1 MGWRGVGAALA
12 AGALGWVVAGC
23 GGSTEIDWTAPE
35 SLILWENAATTQ
47 EGVELQYWS
56 LIDAPPDAVYRALTD
71 VEHYAEFI
79 PGVSDVQLLDATP
92 TTKTVQMVQ
101 RVVRRHGHAKVE
113 WTFAPAERRIEFRTL
128 ESDIAHNEGSYEIE
142 ASPDGQRCLIRATFL
157 VYDGARAGANARS
170 APVRI
175 VASATR
181 ESFRAAADGVKR
193 RATNGTSPPAPA
205 LEDRPMPAPE
215 DRPAPAIGDG

>member
-1 MGWRGVGAALA
+1 MGWRSVGAALA
-12 AGALGWVVAGC
+12 VGALGWVVAGC
-23 GGSTEIDWTAPE
+23 GGSTEFDWTAPE
-35 SLILWENAATTQ
+35 SLILWENAATTE

-56 LIDAPPDAVYRALTD
+56 LIDAPPDAVYNALTD

-92 TTKTVQMVQ
+92 TTKTVQMAQ
-101 RVVRRHGHAKVE
+101 QVVRRQGSAKVE

-128 ESDIAHNEGSYEIE
+128 ESDIAHNDGSYVVE
-142 ASPDGQRCLIRATFL
+142 ASPDGRRCLVRATLL
-157 VYDGARAGANARS
+157 VRDGVRDGVNAQAVPAR
-170 APVRI
+170 V

-193 RATNGTSPPAPA
+193 RATNGGVPPP
-205 LEDRPMPAPE
+205 PPE
-215 DRPAPAIGDG
+215 DRPAPTTGGG